1 MAKLFIANCVN
12 KNPRIDKARPESTR
26 QRERRRTSAVLKPAF
41 FDRPADEVARGLL
54 GMALVRKNE
63 RARQT
68 LIITETEA
76 YLGPHDL
83 ASHSARGRTPRT
95 EVMFGEPG
103 RLYIYRVYGLHLM
116 LNVVTGPPGYA
127 AAVLIRSAG
136 YASGPG
142 RVARALGLDSA
153 LNGKPA
159 CPDTGL
165 WIEER
170 SIQGRIIATPRIGV
184 DYAGPRWSRRK
195 LRFVMTSSPP

>member
-1 MAKLFIANCVN
+1 MSKS
-12 KNPRIDKARPESTR
+12 PRTGKAPLKSTHHSKR
-26 QRERRRTSAVLKPAF
+26 GAEFAILEPAF

-54 GMALVRKNE
+54 GMALVRRIGRE
-63 RARQT
+63 RLT

-103 RLYIYRVYGLHLM
+103 TLYIYLVYGLHLM
-116 LNVVTGPPGYA
+116 LNVVTGPPGHA

-142 RVARALGLDSA
+142 RVGSAVALNLGLNA
-153 LNGKPA
+153 KPA
-159 CPDTGL
+159 SPETGL
-165 WIEER
+165 WFEER
-170 SIQGRIIATPRIGV
+170 PMQGRIARSGIINADTRRG
-184 DYAGPRWSRRK
+184 DAGRGAS
-195 LRFVMTSSPP
+195 LDFY